1 MSSRK
6 CRLSMV
12 LVLHLTSC
20 KHFFW
25 KSRHMGRSEK
35 LASGKSLEYLG
46 E

>member
-6 CRLSMV
+6 CRLSVV
-12 LVLHLTSC
+12 LVLHLTYC
-20 KHFFW
+20 KHFLG
-25 KSRHMGRSEK
+25 KSRHMGHSEK